1 VSYRSTALI
10 VIIVFVILFSLL
22 YSASF
27 IAIQNAEGFYQIIAS
42 KRADLEVYRLRTP
55 QNICFELDNKILDE
69 VDQMMAWEQGGTGD
83 TLSRA
88 INSSDGDAES
98 DQQLEQQMERQ
109 GNLPKEYFE
118 QMGNRYSGEG
128 LRLQEAK
135 AILPFIKAYES
146 KLNHTI
152 IHKSVRGVSDDVH
165 QYNCNFSYNSKY
177 YGLGIKFYS
186 LASLNAYAGYLPIT
200 ITNQQLEKGS
210 QLPEN
215 HSVYRMFNN
224 TVVWINKSDSWL
236 TLDITPATFQNIPI
250 DLCCEDLEP
259 VTVRL
264 APSQSWDLYLGPNL
278 GRVDTN
284 FQYQTKEYPWIQ
296 GNILLK
302 NYPECMDF
310 DTAGS
315 LYSQTKFPFK
325 IPSYLPPSYE
335 YKCMQAEASNIMIF
349 YANRTFNVEEMGEG
363 ISTGEILMRM
373 SDENLYF
380 GISDESLNDTARVM
394 ENYQAI
400 LEGNPALNPQLVD
413 INGRLA
419 WGNEASSTGFVGTVK
434 FPDGSEIV
442 TRSEMPARLR
452 FYENA
457 TLIHLEG
464 YVPMEELAKIAR
476 SLESY
481 R

>member
-1 VSYRSTALI
+1 M
-10 VIIVFVILFSLL
+10 
-22 YSASF
+22 AS
-27 IAIQNAEGFYQIIAS
+27 QNSENFYQILSS
-42 KRADLEVYRLRTP
+42 KRADIEVYRLRMP
-55 QNICFELDNKILDE
+55 QDICFELDSKRLHE
-69 VDQMMAWEQGGTGD
+69 VDQNMAQEQGGDGD

-88 INSSDGDAES
+88 INSSDVDAES
-98 DQQLEQQMERQ
+98 DQQMEQQ

-128 LRLQEAK
+128 LRLKEAN
-135 AILPFIKAYES
+135 AILPLLKAYEG
-146 KLNHTI
+146 KFNHTI
-152 IHKSVRGVSDDVH
+152 VHKSVRGVSDDFH
-165 QYNCNFSYNSKY
+165 QYSCNFGYNDKY

-186 LASLNAYAGYLPIT
+186 LASLNEYAGYLPIT
-200 ITNQQLEKGS
+200 ITNQQLEKGIKV
-210 QLPEN
+210 LEN
-215 HSVYRMFNN
+215 HTVYRMFNN
-224 TVVWINKSDSWL
+224 TVVWVNKSDSWL
-236 TLDITPATFQNIPI
+236 TLDITPATLRNIPI
-250 DLCCEDLEP
+250 DFCCEDLEP
-259 VTVRL
+259 ITVRL

-284 FQYQTKEYPWIQ
+284 FQYQGKEYPWIH

-310 DTAGS
+310 GTAGS

-325 IPSYLPPSYE
+325 IPSYLPPGFE

-349 YANRTFNVEEMGEG
+349 FANRTFSVEEMGEG

-373 SDENLYF
+373 SDEDRYF
-380 GISDESLNDTARVM
+380 GLSHASFNDSARVLGD
-394 ENYQAI
+394 YQSI
-400 LEGNPALNPQLVD
+400 LEGNPVLNPQLVD

-419 WGNEASSTGFVGTVK
+419 WGNEASPIGSVGTVQ

-442 TRSEMPARLR
+442 TRSEIPARLR
-452 FYENA
+452 LYEND